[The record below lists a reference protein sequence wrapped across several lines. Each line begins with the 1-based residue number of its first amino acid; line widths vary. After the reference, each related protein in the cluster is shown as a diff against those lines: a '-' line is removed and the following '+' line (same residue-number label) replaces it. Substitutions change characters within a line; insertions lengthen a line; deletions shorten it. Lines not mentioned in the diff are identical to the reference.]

1 TLPATKT
8 TSTRKSRR
16 FARRWRSRCPSVDRI
31 SGFGLSNAPMG
42 SQMIP
47 ALNENG
53 YLPAGIHEASLDEV
67 EARFGQESELRR
79 VQMQSLRW
87 LVPIA
92 KRAGAERLVING
104 SFVTDALEPN
114 DVDCVLLIGPGFPTD
129 AGAESEL
136 IAGLPFLEIDLVA
149 IEDF

>member
-1 TLPATKT
+1 
-8 TSTRKSRR
+8 
-16 FARRWRSRCPSVDRI
+16 
-31 SGFGLSNAPMG
+31 
-42 SQMIP
+42 
-47 ALNENG
+47 
-53 YLPAGIHEASLDEV
+53 LDEV

-92 KRAGAERLVING
+92 KRAGAERLVINS

-149 IEDF
+149 IEDFNLMVDVFFATDRVAVQKGVIEVPL